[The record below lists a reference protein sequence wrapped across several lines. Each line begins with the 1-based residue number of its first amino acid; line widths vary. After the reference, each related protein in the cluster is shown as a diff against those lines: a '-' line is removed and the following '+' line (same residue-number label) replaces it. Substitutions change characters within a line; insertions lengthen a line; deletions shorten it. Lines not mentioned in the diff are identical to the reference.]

1 MEVKMKKLFKKTLI
15 SATAI
20 GIFGLGLSY
29 AEGTDFTKRSL
40 TKSQQYISSAGE
52 RSGQSIKK
60 HEVEKLVQEAIDV
73 VLKTNKVIYLLTQN
87 KIDEAK
93 KELKNL
99 EDKLKNL
106 SENYKIKKFPVDVS
120 VVEIKG
126 EFDIKT
132 AELLAQEAKKAVNEN
147 DFVKGRELLNTLRDE
162 FVIQTTYL
170 PLNLYK
176 KSVELADKFL
186 QDGKIK
192 SAIAQL
198 QVAIGTLEVETTI
211 IPRPLAIASIL
222 IEDASKI
229 YKKDPNTALKL
240 LQEARNKI
248 KLAKILGYIKT
259 YREVRPLLR
268 EIDNVRSAIQKNQ
281 NKEGL
286 FDKLKNEM
294 NKLKNLFE

>member
-1 MEVKMKKLFKKTLI
+1 MKIFLKKAII

-20 GIFGLGLSY
+20 GLFGFGLSY
-29 AEGTDFTKRSL
+29 AEETKFTDKSL
-40 TKSQQYISSAGE
+40 TKSEQYISSAGE
-52 RSGQSIKK
+52 RSEKSIKE
-60 HEVEKLVQEAIDV
+60 HEVKKLVQDALDI
-73 VLKTNKVIYLLTQN
+73 VLKTNKVIYLLSQN

-93 KELKNL
+93 SELKNIKQ
-99 EDKLKNL
+99 KLNNL
-106 SENYKIKKFPVDVS
+106 SNSYKIKKFPIDVS

-126 EFDIKT
+126 QFDIKT
-132 AELLAQEAKKAVNEN
+132 AEVLAQEAKKAVNEN
-147 DFVKGRELLNTLRDE
+147 DFVKGREILNTLRDE

-176 KSVELADKFL
+176 NSIELADKFL
-186 QDGKIK
+186 SEGQIK

-198 QVAIGTLEVETTI
+198 QVALGTLEIETTI

-240 LQEARNKI
+240 LQEARNNI
-248 KLAKILGYIKT
+248 KLAKILGYIKS
-259 YREVRPLLR
+259 YKEVRPLLR
-268 EIDNVRSAIQKNQ
+268 EIDNVRNAIQKKQ
-281 NKEGL
+281 SKKGL

-294 NKLKNLFE
+294 NKLKDLFE

>member
-1 MEVKMKKLFKKTLI
+1 MKALFKKVVI

-20 GIFGLGLSY
+20 GLFNLGLSY
-29 AEGTDFTKRSL
+29 AEETKFTNKSL
-40 TKSQQYISSAGE
+40 TKSEQYISSAGE
-52 RSGQSIKK
+52 RSGKSIKE
-60 HEVEKLVQEAIDV
+60 HEVKKLVKEALDV
-73 VLKTNKVIYLLTQN
+73 VLETNKVMYLLSQN

-93 KELKNL
+93 N
-99 EDKLKNL
+99 KLKDIKQKLNNL
-106 SENYKIKKFPVDVS
+106 STNYKIKKFPIDVS
-120 VVEIKG
+120 VIEIRG
-126 EFDIKT
+126 EFDIRT
-132 AELLAQEAKKAVNEN
+132 AEKLAQEAKKAVNEN
-147 DFVKGRELLNTLRDE
+147 DFVKGREILNTLRDE

-176 KSVELADKFL
+176 NSIELADKFL
-186 QDGKIK
+186 SDGKIK

-240 LQEARNKI
+240 LQEAKNNI

-259 YREVRPLLR
+259 YGEVRPLLK
-268 EIDNVRSAIQKNQ
+268 EIDNVRNAIQKKQ

-294 NKLKNLFE
+294 ENLKNLFK